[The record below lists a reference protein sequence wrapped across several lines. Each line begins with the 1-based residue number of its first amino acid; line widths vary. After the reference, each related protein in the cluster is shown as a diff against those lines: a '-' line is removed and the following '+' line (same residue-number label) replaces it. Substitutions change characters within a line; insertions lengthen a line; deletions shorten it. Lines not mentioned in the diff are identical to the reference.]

1 MDYPRKLVVPV
12 MRLSDQP
19 QRTLDDA
26 VEEFARETR
35 FPFVFGGYTTAAGA
49 RITSLLGNRTLSL
62 HELRVASG
70 HGLGGRAICEAR
82 PRLTPDYSLSP
93 HITHVY
99 DDEVGAERIRMLFA
113 MPVVLGGSVRAV
125 LYGASRDG
133 SSPGTAFMRAG
144 AAVAGAF
151 AQEIRIEDEVSRRL
165 AERAVAPPAAIKGE
179 DLPGP
184 LREELRG
191 GHAELRRITASVED
205 PALREQLLGLERRLA
220 RIGGGAPDEGGAG
233 GGTGAMRLS
242 PRELDVIS
250 QAALGRTNTQIG
262 ETLSLTESTVKSYL
276 KSAMSKLEAS
286 TRYAAVA
293 EARRAG
299 LIP

>member
-1 MDYPRKLVVPV
+1 MDYPRKLVVPM

-35 FPFVFGGYTTAAGA
+35 FPFVFGGYTAAGSA

-144 AAVAGAF
+144 AAVASAF

-165 AERAVAPPAAIKGE
+165 AERAAAPPATRGE

-205 PALREQLLGLERRLA
+205 PALREQLLGVERRLA
-220 RIGGGAPDEGGAG
+220 RIGGEASDESGAS

-250 QAALGRTNTQIG
+250 QAALGRTNAQIG
-262 ETLSLTESTVKSYL
+262 ETLSLAESTVKSYL